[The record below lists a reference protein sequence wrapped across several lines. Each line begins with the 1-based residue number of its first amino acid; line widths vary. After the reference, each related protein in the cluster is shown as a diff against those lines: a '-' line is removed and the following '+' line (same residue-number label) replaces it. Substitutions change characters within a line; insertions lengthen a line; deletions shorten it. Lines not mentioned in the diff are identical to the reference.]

1 MHPGKG
7 FISLRDYE
15 LVYILRPAST
25 EELISGLAERL
36 QTWVG
41 ASGGEIQKV
50 TTWGRRRLA
59 YPIADVRDGIYTLVH
74 FRAAPTAI
82 KELERNI
89 KLAEDIIRHM
99 IVRQGS

>member
-1 MHPGKG
+1 MNPWKG
-7 FISLRDYE
+7 SITLRDYE
-15 LVYILRPAST
+15 LVYILRPTST
-25 EELISGLAERL
+25 EEVISGLAERL

-50 TTWGRRRLA
+50 TSWGRRRLA
-59 YPIADVRDGIYTLVH
+59 YPIADVRDGIYTLVN
-74 FRAAPTAI
+74 FRTAPTAI